1 MKLGETPSKAC
12 PRWQSQVHKRVTSIA
27 RLPPI
32 PLRANVYVSRGW
44 KSTCAQDERAG
55 CRAPHSHRARD
66 CLVFFVTS
74 THAYT
79 DENRKV
85 IVDFGGF
92 PALFACFEVS
102 ADTVSTHGD
111 RQSSDRPCSSSAGV
125 RGGGSMRHAAAVVD
139 VMEEQPLKHLTS
151 IVSLKKAASKLHRR
165 TRYYAIKR
173 LAVEAIA
180 NLLIEKE
187 NQSAF
192 VELSGVS
199 LFRNLIR
206 TNEVF
211 YQEQKRI
218 CVALFNL
225 SKNEKMRKLLY
236 EKGLMLILRDVVD
249 EGTTDLIVSV
259 LRALRNCAGPIFRDE
274 GLPKAAK
281 KEMDARQ
288 TISWTAEDIK
298 FVSSL
303 LLRSQDVRCVAV
315 CHSHYL
321 PLTRHP

>member
-1 MKLGETPSKAC
+1 
-12 PRWQSQVHKRVTSIA
+12 
-27 RLPPI
+27 
-32 PLRANVYVSRGW
+32 
-44 KSTCAQDERAG
+44 
-55 CRAPHSHRARD
+55 
-66 CLVFFVTS
+66 
-74 THAYT
+74 
-79 DENRKV
+79 
-85 IVDFGGF
+85 
-92 PALFACFEVS
+92 
-102 ADTVSTHGD
+102 
-111 RQSSDRPCSSSAGV
+111 
-125 RGGGSMRHAAAVVD
+125 MRHAAAVVD

-192 VELSGVS
+192 VELSGVN

-218 CVALFNL
+218 CVALFHL

-281 KEMDARQ
+281 MEMAARQ

-315 CHSHYL
+315 CLSHY
-321 PLTRHP
+321 PPQTRHP